1 MIVNSKNTTAM
12 NREIFEV
19 GLHPLTYAEISDI
32 IENNMELKLSNAAI
46 ERIARCRQYLDDKVS
61 QSEVPL
67 YGITTGFGSLCDRN
81 ISPDDLSTLQENLVK
96 SHACSVGIE
105 LDPIRTK
112 LMLLLK
118 ANALSLGYSGV
129 QVETVERILDFY
141 NADILP
147 RVYDRGSLGA
157 SGDLAP
163 LANLFLPLIGEGDVR
178 YKGEVRHAIDVLHE
192 KGWQPVKLKSK
203 EGLALLN
210 GTQFMSS
217 NAVWALLR
225 AFKLSK
231 KADII
236 GAISLD
242 AYNGRIDPFAACI
255 QEMRPHPGMIETAA
269 NMRRILEGSELIAQ
283 PGKATQD
290 PYSFRCIPQ
299 VHGASK
305 DAINYVANVILT
317 EINSVTDNPTV
328 FPDDDVIISGGNF
341 HGQPIAIPMDYLGVA
356 LAELGNISE
365 RRVAQLILGK
375 RNLPEFLVAE
385 PGLNSGFM
393 IPQYAAASMVS
404 QNKMYCFPASCDS
417 IVSSNE
423 QEDHVSMGGN
433 AATKLHK
440 ILDNLELILAIELL
454 NAAQALEFRRPLKSS
469 PFIERIMAEYREVV
483 PFVQTDVVMYQLIQK
498 SAGYLRRMPT
508 DF

>member
-1 MIVNSKNTTAM
+1 MEKKYF
-12 NREIFEV
+12 EI
-19 GLHPLTYAEISDI
+19 GLGPLTYEQ
-32 IENNMELKLSNAAI
+32 IEEVIEQGMLLKLSDAAVARI
-46 ERIARCRQYLDDKVS
+46 EKCRNYLDNKVKES
-61 QSEVPL
+61 DVPL

-81 ISPDDLSTLQENLVK
+81 ISPEDLSTLQENLVK
-96 SHACSVGIE
+96 SHACSVGDE
-105 LDPIRTK
+105 LNPVIIK
-112 LMLLLK
+112 LMLMLK

-129 QVETVERILDFY
+129 QVETVQRILDFY

-178 YKGEVRHAIDVLHE
+178 VNGEVRHAADVLKEH
-192 KGWQPVKLKSK
+192 GWMPVKLKSK

-210 GTQFMSS
+210 GTQFMSA

-236 GAISLD
+236 GALSLD
-242 AYNGRIDPFAACI
+242 AYNGRIDPFMACL
-255 QEMRPHPGMIETAA
+255 QEMRPHQGQIDTAA
-269 NMRRILEGSELIAQ
+269 NVRRILEGSELIAQ

-299 VHGASK
+299 VHGATK
-305 DAINYVANVILT
+305 DAIAYVAGVILT

-328 FPDDDVIISGGNF
+328 FPDEDIILSGGNF
-341 HGQPIAIPMDYLGVA
+341 HGQPIAIPMDYLAVG

-375 RNLPEFLVAE
+375 RGLPEFLVAE

-440 ILDNLELILAIELL
+440 VLDNLERILAIELM
-454 NAAQALEFRRPLKSS
+454 NAAQALDFRRPLKTS
-469 PFIERIMAEYREVV
+469 PFLEGLVADYRREV
-483 PFVQTDVVMYQLIQK
+483 PFVKTDIIMYQAIEK
-498 SAGYLRRMPT
+498 SVDFLRRIPASI
-508 DF
+508 